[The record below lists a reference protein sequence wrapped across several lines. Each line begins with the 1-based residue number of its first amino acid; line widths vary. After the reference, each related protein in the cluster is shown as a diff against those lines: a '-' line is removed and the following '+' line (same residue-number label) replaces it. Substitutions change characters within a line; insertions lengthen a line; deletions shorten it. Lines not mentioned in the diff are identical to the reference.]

1 MKDKRGNKQY
11 LEYGEQTIRLFPE
24 LYSAKEGPNGERV
37 MARTV
42 TFQVTDD
49 CNLACKYC
57 VSAGTKVLLDNYD
70 LKNIED
76 IKVEDSVLGFEENV
90 SGYYR
95 NKVMKAKVLNTFH
108 RKSKVLEIETE
119 NGLKLNITDNHK
131 ILSSPKKTFIEAG
144 KLKVGD
150 KIYYHP
156 LIDLAN
162 KKNLSESINY
172 KIGYITGIFK
182 GDGSIKNYTRR
193 SDNAQVYKTR
203 LAVKDKEII
212 QRTKRYLDDLDF
224 NTYLKPF
231 MTSKKYNLKE
241 DAIFS
246 NRKDTYFNLLKLFE
260 NNFKKNI
267 NEDYCRGFLAGIYD
281 AEGSFCKSRFLRIC
295 NTDKDIIDEII
306 RCLNKFSIEYVLEE
320 NGKTKN
326 KEHKWNIRIDA
337 KTDSKNSFN
346 FLNIIN
352 SALPRK
358 SFEGFL
364 DYAPLKTLEI
374 KNIKELPDE
383 IDVYNLE
390 TETGTYIANG
400 IAVHNCYQCNKGKR
414 RMSFETAKK
423 FVDYLLD
430 ADESNHYINPTISPF
445 IIIDFIGGEPFLEID
460 LIEKIVNYFND
471 QCFLRQ
477 HPWATRH
484 RFSICSNG
492 VLYFDPRVQE
502 FMHKNRG
509 NISFSVTIDGNKELH
524 DSCRVFPDGSPS
536 YDLAVA
542 AAQDW
547 MNQGNYMGS
556 KITIAPGNVQYL
568 SGALKH
574 MIELGY
580 TEINANCVYEEG
592 WELEHAQELYKQ
604 MKIFSDYL
612 IENNLYRDIFCSLYQ
627 ENFFQPKDPRDNQ
640 NWCFGAGTPILTT
653 DGYKPIEK
661 VKIGDMVY
669 TEDGTIHPVINT
681 MSHFA
686 DNVVKT
692 KISGAF
698 DIVCTDNHNFY
709 TLPFDYIGNKGIKY
723 YKSYTKKELKDIK
736 HNDLLKLFTLPE
748 RNKSF
753 DKRLAYIVG
762 RFIGDGWKI
771 KDKEQYFIC
780 CSKKEKEFLINKL
793 EEANIE
799 YSLFSNKTVE
809 EFRILN
815 SNKELIELLKDCGYK
830 ADGKHIP
837 KEGFL
842 WDNESLSSLIEGY
855 IDSDGY
861 KNKRGQYRINTV
873 SYQLAQEIMLI
884 LRTLGFTPT
893 CYINNR
899 KGKSMIEGRK
909 VSIKNRYEIYF
920 YDNPERS
927 KYVHKKDDE
936 MWTYGLKLKK
946 DIPQIVYNLTIEG
959 NHSYI
964 AGGFAVS
971 NCGGTGLM
979 LACDPDGWI
988 YPCLRYMESSLG
1000 DDQPP
1005 LRIGHVDRGIE
1016 TLDSEKEIIKCLDCI
1031 TRRSQSTDECF
1042 YCPIAEGCS
1051 WCSAYNYQVFGTADA
1066 RATFICIMHRARA
1079 LGNLYYFNKI
1089 HIKENEDDRML
1100 CYVPKEWAI
1109 PIIGEEEFSKL
1120 IEDSG
1125 GRLGINPFDEE
1136 FRKAQKER
1144 ESN

>member
-1 MKDKRGNKQY
+1 MKDTKKRRQY
-11 LEYGEQTIRLFPE
+11 MEFGEQTVRLFPE
-24 LYSAKEGPNGERV
+24 LYAARKGPHGEKL

-49 CNLACKYC
+49 CNLAC
-57 VSAGTKVLLDNYD
+57 
-70 LKNIED
+70 
-76 IKVEDSVLGFEENV
+76 
-90 SGYYR
+90 
-95 NKVMKAKVLNTFH
+95 
-108 RKSKVLEIETE
+108 
-119 NGLKLNITDNHK
+119 
-131 ILSSPKKTFIEAG
+131 
-144 KLKVGD
+144 
-150 KIYYHP
+150 
-156 LIDLAN
+156 
-162 KKNLSESINY
+162 
-172 KIGYITGIFK
+172 
-182 GDGSIKNYTRR
+182 
-193 SDNAQVYKTR
+193 
-203 LAVKDKEII
+203 
-212 QRTKRYLDDLDF
+212 
-224 NTYLKPF
+224 TY
-231 MTSKKYNLKE
+231 
-241 DAIFS
+241 
-246 NRKDTYFNLLKLFE
+246 
-260 NNFKKNI
+260 
-267 NEDYCRGFLAGIYD
+267 
-281 AEGSFCKSRFLRIC
+281 
-295 NTDKDIIDEII
+295 
-306 RCLNKFSIEYVLEE
+306 
-320 NGKTKN
+320 
-326 KEHKWNIRIDA
+326 
-337 KTDSKNSFN
+337 
-346 FLNIIN
+346 
-352 SALPRK
+352 
-358 SFEGFL
+358 
-364 DYAPLKTLEI
+364 
-374 KNIKELPDE
+374 
-383 IDVYNLE
+383 
-390 TETGTYIANG
+390 
-400 IAVHNCYQCNKGKR
+400 CYQGNKGKR

-445 IIIDFIGGEPFLEID
+445 IIIDFIGGEPFLEIE
-460 LIEKIVNYFND
+460 LIEKIVNYFNE
-471 QCFLRQ
+471 QCFIRQ

-492 VLYFDPRVQE
+492 VLYFNPRVQE
-502 FMHKNRG
+502 FMYKNRG

-524 DSCRVFPDGSPS
+524 DSCRIFHDGRPS

-542 AAQDW
+542 AAKDW
-547 MNQGNYMGS
+547 MDQGNYMGS
-556 KITIAPGNVQYL
+556 KITIAPGNVQFL

-574 MIELGY
+574 MVELGY
-580 TEINANCVYEEG
+580 TEINANCVYEKG

-653 DGYKPIEK
+653 NGYKPIEEI
-661 VKIGDMVY
+661 KIGDMVY

-686 DNVVKT
+686 NNVVKT

-709 TLPFDYIGNKGIKY
+709 TLPFDYIGNKGIKH

-809 EFRILN
+809 ELRILN

-837 KEGFL
+837 KECFL

-861 KNKRGQYRINTV
+861 KNKKGQYRINTV
-873 SYQLAQEIMLI
+873 SYQLAQEIMLV

-899 KGKSMIEGRK
+899 KGKTIIEGRK

-979 LACDPDGWI
+979 LACDPDGYL
-988 YPCLRYMESSLG
+988 YPCLRYMESSIG
-1000 DDQPP
+1000 NDQPP

-1016 TLDSEKEIIKCLDCI
+1016 TLDEEKEIVKCLDCI

-1051 WCSAYNYQVFGTADA
+1051 WCFEEGTKVSSPNGLINIEDIKVGDIIYDMNGEEKEIIRATSHVDSDLTIIHAAGYSDVIVTKKHPFLAKKVIKRNHNIPEYSKPQWIPAGELTTSDKIGLFVPTFKEKINFNKELAYLVGRYIGDGWKTPSNRKATPFKYYICCNNKEKEKLECKFKEAGINYSVNKNKTVWEFNIHTSTKNEQTLINVLDKCGRYAIDKDIPREVWDWNIESIKSLLQGYFDADGSIYKDTQRFTSISKNLVFSIAELIRGVYHKNVSISYRKNNKTQYIEGRKVKCHDSYEGRFLLKEPKRKYYEYDEKNNIMWVNISKPTIKKLPDQIKVYNIEVKDNPTFIANGAIVHNCSAYNYQVFGTADA

-1125 GRLGINPFDEE
+1125 GKLGMNPFDEE